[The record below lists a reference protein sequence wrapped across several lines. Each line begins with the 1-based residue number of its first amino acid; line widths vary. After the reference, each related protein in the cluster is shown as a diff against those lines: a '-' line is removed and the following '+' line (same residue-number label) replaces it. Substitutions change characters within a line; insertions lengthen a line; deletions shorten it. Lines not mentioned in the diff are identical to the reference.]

1 VVLLNIDNPDTDT
14 DPALAAPDVTTLIG
28 QAITRIITPKHVFYL
43 P

>member
-1 VVLLNIDNPDTDT
+1 VVLVNTDID
-14 DPALAAPDVTTLIG
+14 LAAADTTMIG